1 MEKYLTPK
9 NKWVE
14 KNQIHFGTR
23 ITALENIIKTQVKAT
38 GTSDEFTSNMLVAL
52 KSGRKITPK
61 MEDAINSIV
70 DRNKPEELVKRADWV
85 ESVVPKIMM
94 VTNLIKETSWTT
106 NYKYGK
112 ESFLE
117 SIKKQAMSNMRLSKK
132 QMEVVN
138 NIYKQCKKNIE
149 KNENKS

>member
-1 MEKYLTPK
+1 MNE
-9 NKWVE
+9 WVE
-14 KNQIHFGTR
+14 HNKKEFGVK
-23 ITALENIIKTQVKAT
+23 IVELKIIIKRQIRASGK
-38 GTSDEFTSNMLVAL
+38 SDEFTSDMLVAL
-52 KSGRKITPK
+52 QSGRKITPK
-61 MEDAINSIV
+61 MEEAINGIV
-70 DRNKPEELVKRADWV
+70 NRNKPEELVKRKDWV

-94 VTNLIKETSWTT
+94 VSNLVKETSWGA

-138 NIYKQCKKNIE
+138 SIYKQCKKNIE

>member
-1 MEKYLTPK
+1 M
-9 NKWVE
+9 NKWIEHNKKEFGVKIVE
-14 KNQIHFGTR
+14 LK
-23 ITALENIIKTQVKAT
+23 LIIKSQIRTSGK
-38 GTSDEFTSNMLVAL
+38 SDEFTSDMLIAL
-52 KSGRKITPK
+52 QSGRKITPK

-70 DRNKPEELVKRADWV
+70 KRNTPEEMTKRAQWV

-94 VTNLIKETSWTT
+94 VSNLVKETSWGA
-106 NYKYGK
+106 NYKHGK

-117 SIKKQAMSNMRLSKK
+117 SIKKQAMGNMRLSKK

>member
-1 MEKYLTPK
+1 MNE
-9 NKWVE
+9 WVE
-14 KNQIHFGTR
+14 HNKKEFGVK
-23 ITALENIIKTQVKAT
+23 IVELKIIIKRQIRTSGK
-38 GTSDEFTSNMLVAL
+38 SDEFTSDMLVAL
-52 KSGRKITPK
+52 QSGRKITPK
-61 MEDAINSIV
+61 MEEAINGIV
-70 DRNKPEELVKRADWV
+70 NRNKPEELVKRKDWV

-94 VTNLIKETSWTT
+94 VSNLVKETSWGA

-117 SIKKQAMSNMRLSKK
+117 SIKKQAMGNMRLSKK

>member
-1 MEKYLTPK
+1 MNE
-9 NKWVE
+9 WVE
-14 KNQIHFGTR
+14 HNKKEFGVK
-23 ITALENIIKTQVKAT
+23 IVELKIIIKRQIRASGK
-38 GTSDEFTSNMLVAL
+38 SDEFTSDMLVAL
-52 KSGRKITPK
+52 QSGRKITPK
-61 MEDAINSIV
+61 MEKAINGIV
-70 DRNKPEELVKRADWV
+70 NRNKPEELVKRKDWV

-94 VTNLIKETSWTT
+94 VSNLVKETSWGA

>member
-1 MEKYLTPK
+1 MNE
-9 NKWVE
+9 WVE
-14 KNQIHFGTR
+14 HNKKKFGVEIVELKR
-23 ITALENIIKTQVKAT
+23 IIKRQIRAS
-38 GTSDEFTSNMLVAL
+38 GRSDEFTSDMLVAL
-52 KSGRKITPK
+52 QSGRKITPK
-61 MEDAINSIV
+61 MEKAINGIV
-70 DRNKPEELVKRADWV
+70 NRNKPEELVKRKDWV

-94 VTNLIKETSWTT
+94 VSNLVKETSWGA

>member
-1 MEKYLTPK
+1 MNE
-9 NKWVE
+9 WVE
-14 KNQIHFGTR
+14 HNKKEFGVK
-23 ITALENIIKTQVKAT
+23 IVELKIIIKRQIRTSGK
-38 GTSDEFTSNMLVAL
+38 SDEFTSDMLVAL
-52 KSGRKITPK
+52 QSGRKITPK
-61 MEDAINSIV
+61 MEEAINGIV
-70 DRNKPEELVKRADWV
+70 NRNKPEELVKRKDWV

-94 VTNLIKETSWTT
+94 VSNLVKETSWGA

-138 NIYKQCKKNIE
+138 NIYKQCKKKKK

>member
-1 MEKYLTPK
+1 MNE
-9 NKWVE
+9 WVE
-14 KNQIHFGTR
+14 HNKKEFGVK
-23 ITALENIIKTQVKAT
+23 IVELKIIIKRQIRASGK
-38 GTSDEFTSNMLVAL
+38 SDEFTSDMLVAL
-52 KSGRKITPK
+52 QSGRKITPK
-61 MEDAINSIV
+61 MEEAINGIV
-70 DRNKPEELVKRADWV
+70 NRNKPEELVKRKDWV

-94 VTNLIKETSWTT
+94 VSNLVKETSWGA

-117 SIKKQAMSNMRLSKK
+117 SIKKQAMGNMTLSKK
-132 QMEVVN
+132 QMEAVT

>member
-1 MEKYLTPK
+1 MNE
-9 NKWVE
+9 WVE
-14 KNQIHFGTR
+14 HNKKEFGVK
-23 ITALENIIKTQVKAT
+23 IVELKIIIKRQIRASGK
-38 GTSDEFTSNMLVAL
+38 SDEFTSDMLVAL
-52 KSGRKITPK
+52 QSGRKITPK
-61 MEDAINSIV
+61 MEEAINGIV
-70 DRNKPEELVKRADWV
+70 NRNKPEELVKRKDWV

-94 VTNLIKETSWTT
+94 VSNLVKETSWGA

-149 KNENKS
+149 KNISK

>member
-1 MEKYLTPK
+1 MNE
-9 NKWVE
+9 WVE
-14 KNQIHFGTR
+14 HNKKKFGVKIVELKR
-23 ITALENIIKTQVKAT
+23 IIKRQIRAS
-38 GTSDEFTSNMLVAL
+38 GRSDEFTSDMLVAL
-52 KSGRKITPK
+52 QSGRKITPK
-61 MEDAINSIV
+61 MEEAINGIV
-70 DRNKPEELVKRADWV
+70 NRNKPEELVKRKDWV

-94 VTNLIKETSWTT
+94 VSNLVKETSWGE

-117 SIKKQAMSNMRLSKK
+117 SIKKQAMSNMSLSKK

-138 NIYKQCKKNIE
+138 SIYKQCKKNIE

>member
-1 MEKYLTPK
+1 MNE
-9 NKWVE
+9 WVE
-14 KNQIHFGTR
+14 HNKKEFGVK
-23 ITALENIIKTQVKAT
+23 IVELKIIIKRQIRASGK
-38 GTSDEFTSNMLVAL
+38 SDEFTSDMLVAL
-52 KSGRKITPK
+52 QSGRKITPK
-61 MEDAINSIV
+61 MEEAINGIV
-70 DRNKPEELVKRADWV
+70 NRNKPEELVKRKDWV

-94 VTNLIKETSWTT
+94 VSNLVKETSWGA

>member
-1 MEKYLTPK
+1 MNE
-9 NKWVE
+9 WVE
-14 KNQIHFGTR
+14 HNKKEFGVK
-23 ITALENIIKTQVKAT
+23 IVELKIIIKRQIRASGK
-38 GTSDEFTSNMLVAL
+38 SDEFTSDMLVAL
-52 KSGRKITPK
+52 QSGRKITPK
-61 MEDAINSIV
+61 MEEAINGIV
-70 DRNKPEELVKRADWV
+70 NRNKPEELVKRKDWV

-94 VTNLIKETSWTT
+94 VSNLVKETSWGA

-117 SIKKQAMSNMRLSKK
+117 SIKKQAMSNMSLSKK

-138 NIYKQCKKNIE
+138 SIYKQCKKNIE

>member
-1 MEKYLTPK
+1 M
-9 NKWVE
+9 NKWIEHNKKEFGVKIVE
-14 KNQIHFGTR
+14 LK
-23 ITALENIIKTQVKAT
+23 LIIKSQIRTSGK
-38 GTSDEFTSNMLVAL
+38 SDEFTSDMLIAL
-52 KSGRKITPK
+52 QSGRKITPK

-70 DRNKPEELVKRADWV
+70 KRNTPEEMTKRAQWV

-94 VTNLIKETSWTT
+94 VSNLVKETSWGA